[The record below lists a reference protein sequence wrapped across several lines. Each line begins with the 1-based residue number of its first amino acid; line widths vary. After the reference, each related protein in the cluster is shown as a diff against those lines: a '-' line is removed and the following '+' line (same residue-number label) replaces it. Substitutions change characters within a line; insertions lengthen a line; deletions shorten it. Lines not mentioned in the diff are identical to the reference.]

1 MYHQFEQGKLAF
13 LWRGYLLML
22 ERKPYSDVY
31 CVLLALH
38 GCMLHWMRR
47 ILPCPVAKQTN
58 KQTKIHILIRI
69 YNFHKR

>member
-58 KQTKIHILIRI
+58 QNPYFNQNIQ
-69 YNFHKR
+69 FS